1 MSAPPSP
8 AGPRRKSAFA
18 LVRELIGGVR
28 TLAGLEVAQAKAEM
42 AASLG
47 HAKGG
52 AVKLGIA
59 AALAIVTLITLVAI
73 IIAALFVLGLWWVA
87 LILLL
92 LLVLVTGLVAWRG
105 IGELRQI
112 KPKPEQTIA
121 SVKEDIAW
129 AKRLIKRG

>member
-1 MSAPPSP
+1 MSPPPSTS
-8 AGPRRKSAFA
+8 GPRRKSAFA
-18 LVRELIGGVR
+18 LARELIGGVR

-52 AVKLGIA
+52 ALKLAIA
-59 AALAIVTLITLVAI
+59 AALAFVTLITLVAI
-73 IIAALFVLGLWWVA
+73 IVAALFVLGLWWVA

-92 LLVLVTGLVAWRG
+92 LLMLITGLIAWRG

-112 KPKPEQTIA
+112 QVKPEGTIE